1 MDRITT
7 DEELSGWQL
16 HERVQLLQS
25 LQATPAQRLAWLEEM
40 LVLAQRHRRL
50 TPADLD
56 DRGEG

>member
-25 LQATPAQRLAWLEEM
+25 LKATPAQRLAWLEEM
-40 LVLAQRHRRL
+40 LLLAQRHRRL
-50 TPADLD
+50 TPADFD
-56 DRGEG
+56 DRGER